1 MHAGGQVIRR
11 GDAILLQEFQP
22 SLIGFGFHDLLP
34 KMRCHA
40 RRVLPL
46 FDAAEQIA
54 VVIVKSKK
62 SFVLW
67 MWAVWLGLWAR
78 EERRSGTSLDLC
90 EIARNGAFNVFFRK
104 RRVFALRIHETL
116 LPAQTES
123 KPVAVVD
130 LVALMLH
137 EQEEVAEIVRVG
149 NRIAQVR
156 FQHGA
161 ERWLPF
167 GLAEPFNI
175 ADRLPSMMTDSP
187 CSRQSLSEIVRIC
200 W

>member
-1 MHAGGQVIRR
+1 MQK
-11 GDAILLQEFQP
+11 FQP
-22 SLIGFGFHDLLP
+22 SLIGFGFHKLP
-34 KMRCHA
+34 PEMRRHA

-62 SFVLW
+62 SLVLW
-67 MWAVWLGLWAR
+67 MWAVWLGLR
-78 EERRSGTSLDLC
+78 TRNKRRSDTGFDFC
-90 EIARNGAFNVFFRK
+90 EITRNGAFNVFFRK

-137 EQEEVAEIVRVG
+137 EQEKVTEIVGIRNCVTL
-149 NRIAQVR
+149 VR
-156 FQHGA
+156 FQHGT
-161 ERWLPF
+161 ERRLTF
-167 GLAEPFNI
+167 GLTEPFNI
-175 ADRLPSMMTDSP
+175 ADRFCTL
-187 CSRQSLSEIVRIC
+187 SLKNYG
-200 W
+200 